1 MTYNIVEHTVKSSD
15 GIHTLKGKIFIPDGE
30 IKGIFHLVHGMTEYI
45 DRYDGIF
52 TYLCEMGYV
61 CCGYDNLG
69 HGKTVNDDSEL
80 GFIAQKD
87 GWRYLVRDVDIFGE
101 SVRAMFPDKDYFL
114 MGHSMGSF
122 IVRLAAEEKPES
134 IRKLVVC
141 GTGGP
146 MFVAYL
152 GLGLIKIIRA
162 VKGDRYVSPL
172 AESIAFGAYNK
183 HFDGPTKYEWLTS
196 DRAII
201 DKYVKDKYCTFKFTV
216 SAMHDLITLTVRCN
230 RGAWFKNIKKDLPIL
245 LVAGECDPVGN
256 YGKGVKA
263 VYRKLLKAGHRDTDI
278 KLYNECRHEI
288 LNDTCKTQVSQD
300 ILDFLRN

>member
-1 MTYNIVEHTVKSSD
+1 MTYRIVEHSVLSSD

-30 IKGIFHLVHGMTEYI
+30 IRGIFHLVHGMTEYI
-45 DRYDGIF
+45 DRYDDF
-52 TYLCEMGYV
+52 FHFLCENGYV

-69 HGKTVNDDSEL
+69 HGKTANDDSEL

-87 GWRYLVRDVDIFGE
+87 GWRYLVRDVDVFGK
-101 SVRAMFPDKDYFL
+101 SVRLMFPDKEYFL

-122 IVRLAAEEKPES
+122 IVRLAAESKSEDIK
-134 IRKLVVC
+134 KLVVC

-146 MFVAYL
+146 MFIAYM

-183 HFDGPTKYEWLTS
+183 RFDGPTRYEWLTN
-196 DRAII
+196 DRDII

-216 SAMHDLITLTVRCN
+216 SAMHDLITLTIKCN
-230 RGAWFKNIKKDLPIL
+230 RGAWFKNIRKDLPIL
-245 LVAGECDPVGN
+245 LVAGESDPVGN
-256 YGKGVKA
+256 YGKGVKT
-263 VYRKLLKAGHRDTDI
+263 VHRKHIKAGQEKADI
-278 KLYNECRHEI
+278 KLYNNCRHEI
-288 LNDTCKTQVSQD
+288 LNDTCKTQVSND